1 MGSAGGPCGEPRGIC
16 DPSCGTLSR
25 SRCLWGRMAQDLSE
39 KELLKME
46 VEQLKKEVKNP
57 RMLVSPL
64 FPSLLLFSIA
74 SGSSWSRDPPPR
86 GSDRQWGG
94 EASPA
99 WRAQRAWPGA
109 PRREEVTP
117 HPRLSLSLSPLQPP
131 SPPCPGPVFLDRA
144 NHGSPQT
151 NKAWNNPLFSR
162 RFPRQE
168 RKSRIMW
175 RLKQE
180 TTLSSKASLRT
191 RTPSR
196 RKAVV

>member
-74 SGSSWSRDPPPR
+74 SGSSWSRDPPP
-86 GSDRQWGG
+86 QG
-94 EASPA
+94 EAIGSGVV
-99 WRAQRAWPGA
+99 R
-109 PRREEVTP
+109 
-117 HPRLSLSLSPLQPP
+117 PLQPGGHSVLGLAP
-131 SPPCPGPVFLDRA
+131 LGGKKSPPTPACPFLCLPSSLRPHPVQD
-144 NHGSPQT
+144 
-151 NKAWNNPLFSR
+151 LFSWTEQTTD
-162 RFPRQE
+162 PHRQT
-168 RKSRIMW
+168 RPG
-175 RLKQE
+175 
-180 TTLSSKASLRT
+180 TTLCSLADFQD
-191 RTPSR
+191 
-196 RKAVV
+196 RKGNQGLCGG